1 MITVCSKAAGCC
13 PEHAQQLSATASNTA
28 KLRAA
33 FGLKSC
39 AVRTMHLCTL
49 LRGEE
54 EKILPQ
60 LQRAAKSWQ
69 EPNRSSEKPC
79 ARDKK
84 ICFPHYRVGFV
95 DIPTFAI
102 TSDSCRTATAQG
114 PTLSPMQMSSLCDLN
129 IEIWLECY

>member
-1 MITVCSKAAGCC
+1 MITVCSMAAGCST
-13 PEHAQQLSATASNTA
+13 EHAQQLSATASNTA

-33 FGLKSC
+33 FCLKSC
-39 AVRTMHLCTL
+39 AARTMHLCTL

-69 EPNRSSEKPC
+69 EPNRSSEKAC

-84 ICFPHYRVGFV
+84 ALLSSSSQVCGHPHLCYHVRLLSHSDGAGAHAFADADGFV
-95 DIPTFAI
+95 L
-102 TSDSCRTATAQG
+102 R
-114 PTLSPMQMSSLCDLN
+114 
-129 IEIWLECY
+129 LERKRQ